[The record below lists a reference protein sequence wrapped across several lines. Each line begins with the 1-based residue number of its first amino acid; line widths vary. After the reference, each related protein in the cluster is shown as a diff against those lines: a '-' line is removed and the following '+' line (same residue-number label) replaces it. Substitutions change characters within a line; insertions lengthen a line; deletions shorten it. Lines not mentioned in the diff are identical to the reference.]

1 MSGDLTTVV
10 AKIRERLEAL
20 KFKSSKTVFDFN
32 SVPDSTIDR
41 SFRIETRLLEN
52 EYYLG
57 GRAGTAEAIE
67 IYIAY
72 KAKDQI
78 EAMIL
83 AADDRE
89 AIEKDLL
96 WDETIAGL
104 PQRPILSLQNEA
116 SAQKYLE
123 TYLVSKIV
131 FRCDYSRDI
140 TPSA

>member
-1 MSGDLTTVV
+1 MSGDLTTIV

-20 KFKSSKTVFDFN
+20 KFKSSKTVFDFD

-41 SFRIETRLLEN
+41 SYRIETRLLEN
-52 EYYLG
+52 EYHLG

-72 KAKDQI
+72 KAKDQV
-78 EAMIL
+78 EAMIR

-89 AIEKDLL
+89 VIEKDLL

-104 PQRPILSLQNEA
+104 AQRPILNLENEA
-116 SAQKYLE
+116 AAQKYLE
-123 TYLVSKIV
+123 DYFVSKTV

-140 TPSA
+140 SQSA